1 MKKTLWIKIVA
12 SLIAAIPPVV
22 VLILN
27 YPVIVSRADRV
38 VSIAALLVA
47 IILTLI
53 FKDAVKRFF
62 QTPGY
67 LKFSIVI
74 LILSLISLSLGDQMF
89 KLSLTATISGLCALP
104 LNIWYNYLTKPVT
117 SREFLDVMKTFGK
130 ENNNEQK
137 SDEENKTTID

>member
-27 YPVIVSRADRV
+27 YPVIVSRADRII
-38 VSIAALLVA
+38 SIAALFVTIVLM
-47 IILTLI
+47 LI

-67 LKFSIVI
+67 LKFSFVI
-74 LILSLISLSLGDQMF
+74 LIFSLISLSLGEQMF
-89 KLSLTATISGLCALP
+89 VLSLTATISGLCALP

-117 SREFLDVMKTFGK
+117 SQEFLNVMKTLGK
-130 ENNNEQK
+130 ENDNEQK
-137 SDEENKTTID
+137 SDDENKTIIN